1 MSKYLIFY
9 ISNKILYILLSFI
22 RKLLDQYYAL
32 LEKTGQDFWWIH
44 DVQKLVSN
52 TSYSPEKL
60 KKGLVCSVLLI
71 FLNIIIY
78 IFYCYYLTGYSRYLV
93 R

>member
-1 MSKYLIFY
+1 MSKYFNFY
-9 ISNKILYILLSFI
+9 IFNEILYILLSFV

-32 LEKTGQDFWWIH
+32 LEKTGEDFWWIH

-52 TSYSPEKL
+52 TSHSPEKL
-60 KKGLVCSVLLI
+60 KKGLVCSYLLI
-71 FLNIIIY
+71 ILNIIY
-78 IFYCYYLTGYSRYLV
+78 IFYYFYLTGYSRYLV